1 MGFWVLLLWKRVP
14 VREVFGRPPE
24 ALWCLILFIEH
35 FVEPFICDR
44 IFYKLKQT
52 NKSSISI
59 IVFNVFFKSKFGL
72 ITMRIQDLYLPLYIV
87 WGEDENPEALLPFYT
102 LTSMKVCCLYI
113 KCVENK
119 RKTQCGLTMIAWNKS
134 FNTWKGKWI
143 DFGIYASGSVSSFIV
158 EYQLSLSI
166 LFLFLYGTET
176 MTCQLKRKGS
186 WVGF

>member
-52 NKSSISI
+52 NKSSISM
-59 IVFNVFFKSKFGL
+59 IVFNVFFKSKIGL

-87 WGEDENPEALLPFYT
+87 WGEDENQEALLPFYT
-102 LTSMKVCCLYI
+102 LTSMKVVIFGWYCDIWLILWYLADIVIFRWYSDKADIVIFGWYCDIWLILWYLVKI
-113 KCVENK
+113 VILADIVILCWY
-119 RKTQCGLTMIAWNKS
+119 WNI
-134 FNTWKGKWI
+134 W
-143 DFGIYASGSVSSFIV
+143 
-158 EYQLSLSI
+158 LI
-166 LFLFLYGTET
+166 LWFLAEF
-176 MTCQLKRKGS
+176 
-186 WVGF
+186 VNFA

>member
-1 MGFWVLLLWKRVP
+1 M
-14 VREVFGRPPE
+14 
-24 ALWCLILFIEH
+24 
-35 FVEPFICDR
+35 EPFICDR

-176 MTCQLKRKGS
+176 MICQIKRKGS